1 MVDNYTSDV
10 ETLAVRQVANFYGT
24 IMVVGEAGFIS
35 KVTFAS
41 DIEVKGKIYAS
52 KDQAGGVVIPA
63 FATST
68 EVIFEN
74 EYWSVPRLV
83 ATAQDNLESKN
94 FWISDKT
101 AKGFRLNMSP
111 MMNKDIKFDWIALAV
126 KGENEAEGL
135 LPQVAGE
142 SVTVGCTDSLA
153 INYNPLAT
161 ADDGSC
167 QYPLAEPMV
176 VSSTLEIIISGCTD
190 PTASNYN
197 LSATADDGSCQY
209 PLAELIVVPSTL
221 EIIEPRPE
229 IIPVIDSVPDSEP
242 VVAPM
247 TEPVSEPVP
256 VVEEPVA
263 I

>member
-1 MVDNYTSDV
+1 
-10 ETLAVRQVANFYGT
+10 
-24 IMVVGEAGFIS
+24 
-35 KVTFAS
+35 
-41 DIEVKGKIYAS
+41 
-52 KDQAGGVVIPA
+52 
-63 FATST
+63 
-68 EVIFEN
+68 
-74 EYWSVPRLV
+74 
-83 ATAQDNLESKN
+83 
-94 FWISDKT
+94 
-101 AKGFRLNMSP
+101 
-111 MMNKDIKFDWIALAV
+111 
-126 KGENEAEGL
+126 
-135 LPQVAGE
+135 
-142 SVTVGCTDSLA
+142 
-153 INYNPLAT
+153 
-161 ADDGSC
+161 
-167 QYPLAEPMV
+167 MV